1 MRYGIHHTSLTAR
14 TCSVHAGDGGV
25 DGGNGAGRDVV
36 AEISCRG
43 WRKGRVVENQ
53 RDLAVPRADRR
64 AVQVLPVS
72 RLAVQTPHQFHSGV
86 RHFGK
91 QADEFANAKRRAPR
105 GTRGGP
111 GQGRQEVVLG
121 RRPADDDPAPPGAAK
136 NGRSRRRPAVGDP
149 AQLLH
154 SVLVRDLGVA
164 PRLVRDAREDER
176 VRLAL
181 RGRTTDLFA
190 AVLNVLLIRLA
201 VVHGAERGKDGHID
215 GKRDSV
221 AEVCGGESELE
232 QAYSRVFQ
240 LDFPQHVLF
249 TSDAQQIEAKSS
261 VFLGRQAKS
270 THVGQ
275 HALDGARAVVGARA
289 AVGVL
294 AAGCTVA
301 ARDAAARSIAARTAA
316 ARAAAARAAA
326 ARAAAIGAVV
336 AAASASATGADEART
351 AESGPNGGCEAGGR
365 RPAGAG
371 EAPESVHVRAAEAVR
386 VADAL

>member
-1 MRYGIHHTSLTAR
+1 
-14 TCSVHAGDGGV
+14 
-25 DGGNGAGRDVV
+25 
-36 AEISCRG
+36 
-43 WRKGRVVENQ
+43 
-53 RDLAVPRADRR
+53 
-64 AVQVLPVS
+64 
-72 RLAVQTPHQFHSGV
+72 VQTPHLLHSGV

-91 QADEFANAKRRAPR
+91 QADELANAKRRAPR

-111 GQGRQEVVLG
+111 GPGRQEVALG
-121 RRPADDDPAPPGAAK
+121 RRPADGDPAPPGAAK
-136 NGRSRRRPAVGDP
+136 NGRSGRRPAVGDP
-149 AQLLH
+149 AQPLD

-181 RGRTTDLFA
+181 SGRTTDLFA

-201 VVHGAERGKDGHID
+201 VVHGVECGKDGHVD

-232 QAYSRVFQ
+232 QAYSRVFE
-240 LDFPQHVLF
+240 LDFPQHVLDA
-249 TSDAQQIEAKSS
+249 SDAQQIEANPS
-261 VFLGRQAKS
+261 VFLGREAKS
-270 THVGQ
+270 THIGQ

-294 AAGCTVA
+294 AAACTVA
-301 ARDAAARSIAARTAA
+301 ARDAAARAIAARTAA

-326 ARAAAIGAVV
+326 IGAAFAAAI
-336 AAASASATGADEART
+336 ASATGADEART
-351 AESGPNGGCEAGGR
+351 AEPGPNGGCEAGGR

-371 EAPESVHVRAAEAVR
+371 EAAESVHVRAAEVVR
-386 VADAL
+386 VADALESETATRSWRSARSWSVGVLGISPTVF